1 MPNPIE
7 KLQQT
12 ETFKKV
18 DEKVNWAQVVLFG
31 TAAVLVVVAIAK
43 NVVLA

>member
-1 MPNPIE
+1 MQDPIE
-7 KLQQT
+7 KLQQN

-31 TAAVLVVVAIAK
+31 TTGVLIVIAIAK
-43 NVVLA
+43 NGLLA